1 MDKLKVAVICHV
13 SNAEIRQ
20 NLDLESWTL
29 KRLIKKILGRRST
42 INSDYSVWNTLM
54 FHEFEA
60 IEDIDF
66 HAIILHPGMK
76 YSLQEFDIRGIHY
89 HCIKQDMETF
99 SGKVFKN
106 RNIFKCFWHNRKWIA
121 RVIDDIQP
129 DVSI

>member
-1 MDKLKVAVICHV
+1 MDKLKSGSYLSCFKCRDP
-13 SNAEIRQ
+13 SELGFRK
-20 NLDLESWTL
+20 LDIKTFN
-29 KRLIKKILGRRST
+29 KKILGRRST

-106 RNIFKCFWHNRKWIA
+106 RNIFKCFGITGSGLLELLMIFNLML
-121 RVIDDIQP
+121 
-129 DVSI
+129 SI